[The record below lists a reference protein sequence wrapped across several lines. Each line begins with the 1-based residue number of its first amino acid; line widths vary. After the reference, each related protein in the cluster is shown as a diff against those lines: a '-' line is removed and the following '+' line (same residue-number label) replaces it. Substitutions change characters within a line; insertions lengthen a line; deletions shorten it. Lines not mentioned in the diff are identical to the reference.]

1 MARPQPR
8 SPVPSTPK
16 GRDAVRAPPLADEP
30 DEPANQST
38 GIAADQYVPQ
48 LLGAGT
54 PLMRSARYCTVP
66 PSPEIMGAAWLI
78 TMPGTT
84 GGV

>member
-8 SPVPSTPK
+8 SPFPSTPK

-30 DEPANQST
+30 DEPANRSNVK
-38 GIAADQYVPQ
+38 AADQYVPQ

-54 PLMRSARYCTVP
+54 PLMRSVRYCTVP
-66 PSPEIMGAAWLI
+66 SSPEIMGAAWLI